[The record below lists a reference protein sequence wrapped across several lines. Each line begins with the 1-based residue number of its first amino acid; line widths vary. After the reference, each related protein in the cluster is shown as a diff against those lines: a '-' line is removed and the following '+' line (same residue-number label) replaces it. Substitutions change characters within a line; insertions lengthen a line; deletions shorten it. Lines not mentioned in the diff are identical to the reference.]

1 MPDPCNDRK
10 CNDVPRPPNKP
21 LAYDR
26 VFPRDEITNKRA
38 YAPNVELIKN
48 YQYEG
53 GIIGKEAFMEIVRKA
68 TKVLRRE
75 PNLLRVNGKV
85 VIIGDIHG

>member
-1 MPDPCNDRK
+1 MCK
-10 CNDVPRPPNKP
+10 DVPRPPYKP

-26 VFPRDEITNKRA
+26 VFPRDEITGKRV
-38 YAPNVELIKN
+38 YAPNTELIKN

-53 GIIGKEAFMEIVRKA
+53 GIIDKESFMEICRKA
-68 TKVLRRE
+68 TKVLRKE
-75 PNLLRVNGKV
+75 PNLVRVNGKV

>member
-1 MPDPCNDRK
+1 M
-10 CNDVPRPPNKP
+10 
-21 LAYDR
+21 AYDR

-53 GIIGKEAFMEIVRKA
+53 GVVDKVTFMEICRKA

-85 VIIGDIHG
+85 VVIGDIHG